1 MLSYTCCNDVSV
13 RDWKLKRGG
22 GQWSRGKTFDTFS
35 PLGPAL
41 VTCDEIANPNE
52 LNIRTVLNGE
62 AELAK
67 LGIAISD
74 STVRKYRPNH
84 RRSLSTQTWKA
95 FLHNHAKELV
105 AIDFFTVPTAMCR
118 VLYVFLVV
126 AHERRKVL
134 HFNITDAPSAFWTAQ
149 QMVEAFPFTTPPRYL
164 LRDRDAIYG
173 ADFVHRVKSLGL
185 EQKLIAPR
193 SRWQNP
199 VAERLIGSLRRE
211 CLDHV
216 IVLNEKHLRGIL
228 TDYLGYYHCHR
239 PHRFLAQDCPA
250 PRAIELPNQG
260 EIIELPFLGGLHHRY
275 TRQAA

>member
-1 MLSYTCCNDVSV
+1 MTPERQRELGRWRNPPAFFMPPPN
-13 RDWKLKRGG
+13 K
-22 GQWSRGKTFDTFS
+22 S
-35 PLGPAL
+35 PIHCQP
-41 VTCDEIANPNE
+41 P
-52 LNIRTVLNGE
+52 
-62 AELAK
+62 
-67 LGIAISD
+67 
-74 STVRKYRPNH
+74 
-84 RRSLSTQTWKA
+84 
-95 FLHNHAKELV
+95 
-105 AIDFFTVPTAMCR
+105 
-118 VLYVFLVV
+118 
-126 AHERRKVL
+126 VL
-134 HFNITDAPSAFWTAQ
+134 HPVCAAAHT
-149 QMVEAFPFTTPPRYL
+149 RYL

-193 SRWQNP
+193 APWQNP

-228 TDYLGYYHCHR
+228 TDYLGYYHAHR
-239 PHRFLAQDCPA
+239 PHRFLAQDCPE